1 MNDASPDNT
10 EKNLSKRRSS
20 TGITLSGG
28 ELTWHVSQP
37 LGSAPRQQ
45 KGRTPRTRTIAAQTG
60 ASQGQP
66 QQQFTLCARFDPNQI
81 LKATPGQIS
90 GALLCSA
97 LKFALNLTLISR
109 STSRIRP
116 LCATRGSAS
125 GGAWATPAPL
135 PAVFH
140 SPRSPRL
147 HLSTL
152 Q

>member
-1 MNDASPDNT
+1 MVRAAQSPALR
-10 EKNLSKRRSS
+10 EVFLYLQAPR
-20 TGITLSGG
+20 
-28 ELTWHVSQP
+28 ESQNADCP
-37 LGSAPRQQ
+37 APRQQ

-97 LKFALNLTLISR
+97 LKFSMNLTLISR
-109 STSRIRP
+109 STRLIRP
-116 LCATRGSAS
+116 LCATIGSAS